1 MVQIS
6 NDKAMKLIASANAL
20 VAQAS
25 LLSTEILACISD
37 QPKGNELV
45 PTLRKT
51 NDPKI
56 LKKFLTTAKKLK
68 KMRKVKRGKRAKK
81 VKAEEAPKAEEAK

>member
-1 MVQIS
+1 MVQIT

-25 LLSTEILACISD
+25 LLSTEILECISN
-37 QPKGNELV
+37 QPKGNELM

-51 NDPKI
+51 NDPKS
-56 LKKFLTTAKKLK
+56 LKKFLIAARKQKKV
-68 KMRKVKRGKRAKK
+68 RKVKRGKRAKK
-81 VKAEEAPKAEEAK
+81 VKVEEAPKTEEAK

>member
-45 PTLRKT
+45 PTLRKS
-51 NDPKI
+51 NDLKS
-56 LKKFLTTAKKLK
+56 LKKFLIAARKQKKV
-68 KMRKVKRGKRAKK
+68 RKAKRAKRVKKAK
-81 VKAEEAPKAEEAK
+81 VEEAPKTEEAK